1 MFYVGG
7 KSFSCDVGVG
17 SSGHSG
23 IAVLQFLAAGLS
35 KESRHNCHLG
45 QRLGSAGRGS
55 AIQHA
60 PQSQEV
66 KVQDAEQKR
75 E

>member
-23 IAVLQFLAAGLS
+23 IAVLQFLATGLS
-35 KESRHNCHLG
+35 KESHNCHLG
-45 QRLGSAGRGS
+45 QRLCSAGRGS
-55 AIQHA
+55 ASQHA